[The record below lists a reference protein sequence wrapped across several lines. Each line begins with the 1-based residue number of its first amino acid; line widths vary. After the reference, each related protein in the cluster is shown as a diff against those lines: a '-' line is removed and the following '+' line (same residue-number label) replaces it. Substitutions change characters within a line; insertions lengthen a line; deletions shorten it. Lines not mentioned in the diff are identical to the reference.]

1 MTAPDFELFV
11 SLRAER
17 LVDHLTPDADAQTEG
32 ENVDLA
38 RDEARRGLPTQAQR
52 GRRYD
57 AVVIERRVLGQI
69 GGSR

>member
-1 MTAPDFELFV
+1 VTAPDFELFV

-17 LVDHLTPDADAQTEG
+17 LVDHLTPDAETQTDG

-38 RDEARRGLPTQAQR
+38 REEAPRGFPTQAK
-52 GRRYD
+52 RRRRHE
-57 AVVIERRVLGQI
+57 VVIERRVLGQI